1 LLLYGSAIL
10 RTVRELISLL
20 CGQSDDVPLD
30 LAALQIASVE
40 YPDLNPAHSLRT
52 LDGHAAAL
60 AERLGGNTQG
70 TEFVATANE
79 YFFDELG
86 FTGNDADYYNPRNSC
101 LNQVL
106 ETRTGIPITLAVIYM
121 EVARRL
127 GRPVY
132 GIGLPGHFVVRYDDG
147 RFSTYIDVFGRGTLL
162 TTERCRDLA
171 LQASGVDVFQN
182 PELLH
187 PMAKRQIAVRML
199 NNLRNVYFS
208 RRAHQKAVPVLDLLI
223 TAAPDSAEEYRQR
236 GLLNAE
242 LKRYGG
248 ARQDFEAYLRL
259 SPTAQDRAEVERQ
272 LVLLRSRLASLN

>member
-1 LLLYGSAIL
+1 MK
-10 RTVRELISLL
+10 ELISLL
-20 CGQSDDVPLD
+20 CGRSEEVTLDV
-30 LAALQIASVE
+30 AALQIASVE
-40 YPDLNPAHSLRT
+40 FPRLDPAHSLRT

-60 AERLGGNTQG
+60 AGRLGSNTQG
-70 TEFVATANE
+70 TDFVAAANE

-86 FTGNDADYYNPRNSC
+86 FAGNNADYYNPRNSC
-101 LNQVL
+101 LNEVL
-106 ETRTGIPITLAVIYM
+106 ETRTGIPITLAVMYM

-147 RFSTYIDVFGRGTLL
+147 KFATYIDVFGGGTLL
-162 TTERCRDLA
+162 TVERCRDLA

-182 PELLH
+182 PGLLH
-187 PMAKRQIAVRML
+187 PVAKRHIAVRML

-208 RRAHQKAVPVLDLLI
+208 RRTHQKAAPVLDLLI
-223 TAAPDSAEEYRQR
+223 AAAPDSAEEYRQR
-236 GLLNAE
+236 ALLNTE

-248 ARQDFEAYLRL
+248 ARQDFETYLRL
-259 SPTAQDRAEVERQ
+259 SPKAEDRAEVERQ